1 MKSIER
7 PRYPVKD
14 SYPIVGFGHVVVL
27 EAIKKE
33 PYYLTELDAQ
43 LGSYPDRPD
52 IQDDIIDAFER
63 GEAYGE

>member
-1 MKSIER
+1 MSPER

-14 SYPIVGFGHVVVL
+14 DTPVVDLRRVL
-27 EAIKKE
+27 LIEAIDST
-33 PYYLTELDAQ
+33 PYSITALDAQ

-52 IQDDIIDAFER
+52 IQDDIIAAFER